1 MANCAREGQMCL
13 PLECERS
20 GAELFRGKALA
31 GLMVRNT
38 ALPGRN
44 NQLNSG
50 MHVETWNRGRE
61 RYYLSGKS

>member
-1 MANCAREGQMCL
+1 MCL

-20 GAELFRGKALA
+20 GAVLFRGEALA
-31 GLMVRNT
+31 GLMVRNA

-44 NQLNSG
+44 NQLNSR

-61 RYYLSGKS
+61 RYYLGGKS